1 MDYWVTAM
9 LFTIRSL
16 SPKEREVI
24 DRINQMR
31 EMLRSNLR
39 QPRRWT
45 GLLRRATFARA
56 IQGSNSIEGY
66 NVSTEDAIAAVE
78 NEEPTLDPNTET
90 WRAILG
96 YRRAMTYVLQLAND
110 PYFSYSETLIK
121 SLHFMM
127 LDYDMAKHPG
137 SWRPGWIAV
146 RNEPSGLVV
155 YEGPDVEQ
163 VPALMHELI
172 ESLNAPDGMPLLIRG
187 ALAHINLAMIHP
199 FSDGN
204 GRMARCLQ
212 SLVLAREKI
221 LEPEF
226 CSIEE
231 YLGANT
237 QAYYDVLAEVG
248 AGTWHPERDAHP
260 WIRFILTAHFH
271 QAHTLLRR
279 LQRAERLWTELEKLQ
294 KAHQFPER
302 MIFALFDA
310 ALGFKV
316 RNPLYRS
323 AADVSLNL
331 ASRDLAHL
339 AEIGLLM
346 PHGEKRGRYYVAT
359 PKIAE
364 IYRLERNRERRS
376 EEDPFAESAPMLPGM
391 S

>member
-1 MDYWVTAM
+1 MMFMIGSLTA
-9 LFTIRSL
+9 
-16 SPKEREVI
+16 KENEVI

-31 EMLRSNLR
+31 EALRSNLR
-39 QPRRWT
+39 RPRRWT
-45 GLLRRATFARA
+45 GLLRRAAFARA

-78 NEEPTLDPNTET
+78 NEEPAFNPNTET

-110 PYFSYSETLIK
+110 PDFIFSEALIK

-127 LDYDMAKHPG
+127 LDYDMAKRPG

-146 RNEPSGLVV
+146 KNEQSGLVV
-155 YEGPDVEQ
+155 YEAPDVDR
-163 VPALMHELI
+163 VPTLVRELV
-172 ESLNAPDGMPLLIRG
+172 ESLNAPDGMPLLVRA
-187 ALAHINLAMIHP
+187 ALAHLNLAMIHP

-212 SLVLAREKI
+212 SLVLAREKV

-248 AGTWHPERDAHP
+248 AGAWHPERDAHP

-279 LQRAERLWTELEKLQ
+279 LQRAERLWAELEKFQ
-294 KAHQFPER
+294 KAHRFPER

-323 AADVSLNL
+323 VADVSLNL

-339 AEIGLLM
+339 AEIGLLI

-359 PKIAE
+359 PQITE
-364 IYRLERNRERRS
+364 IHRLERDRERRS
-376 EEDPFAESAPMLPGM
+376 EEDPFADSAPMLPGLA
-391 S
+391 

>member
-1 MDYWVTAM
+1 M
-9 LFTIRSL
+9 LFTISSL
-16 SPKEREVI
+16 TAKELEVI
-24 DRINQMR
+24 ERINQMR
-31 EMLRSNLR
+31 DMLRSRLR
-39 QPRRWT
+39 TPRRWT
-45 GLLRRATFARA
+45 GLVRRATFARA

-78 NEEPTLDPNTET
+78 NEEPILDPNTET
-90 WRAILG
+90 WRAITG

-110 PYFSYSETLIK
+110 PHFSFSETLIK

-127 LDYDMAKHPG
+127 LDYAMNKHPG
-137 SWRPGWIAV
+137 SWRPCWIGV
-146 RNEPSGLVV
+146 KNEQSGLTV
-155 YEGPDVEQ
+155 YEAPDVDL
-163 VPALMHELI
+163 VPGLMRELA
-172 ESLNAPDGMPLLIRG
+172 EALNAPGGMPLLVRAG
-187 ALAHINLAMIHP
+187 LAHLNLAMIHP

-212 SLVLAREKI
+212 SLVLAREKM

-237 QAYYDVLAEVG
+237 QAYYNVLADVG
-248 AGTWHPERDAHP
+248 GGAWRPERDAHP
-260 WIRFILTAHFH
+260 WIKFILTAHFH

-279 LQRAERLWTELEKLQ
+279 LQRAERLWSELEKIQTARGL
-294 KAHQFPER
+294 PER

-323 AADVSLNL
+323 VTEISLNL

-339 AEIGLLM
+339 AELGLLL
-346 PHGEKRGRYYVAT
+346 PQGEKRGRYYTAS
-359 PKIAE
+359 PDIAE
-364 IYRLERNRERRS
+364 IHRIERDRERRS
-376 EEDPFAESAPMLPGM
+376 EEDPFA
-391 S
+391 

>member
-1 MDYWVTAM
+1 M
-9 LFTIRSL
+9 LFTVGSL
-16 SPKEREVI
+16 GPKEREVV
-24 DRINQMR
+24 DRIIHMR
-31 EMLRSNLR
+31 ETLRSNLR
-39 QPRRWT
+39 RPQRWT
-45 GLLRRATFARA
+45 GLLRRVTFARA

-110 PYFSYSETLIK
+110 PHFSFSEALIK

-146 RNEPSGLVV
+146 RNEQSGSIV
-155 YEGPDVEQ
+155 YEGPDAER
-163 VPALMHELI
+163 VPALMQELV
-172 ESLNAPDGMPLLIRG
+172 ESLNAPDELPLLVRG
-187 ALAHINLAMIHP
+187 ALAHLNLTMIHP

-212 SLVLAREKI
+212 SLVLAREKV

-237 QAYYDVLAEVG
+237 RAYYDVLAEVG
-248 AGTWHPERDAHP
+248 AGAWHPERNANP

-279 LQRAERLWTELEKLQ
+279 LQRAERLWAELENLRKQHHL
-294 KAHQFPER
+294 PER
-302 MIFALFDA
+302 MTLALFDA

-339 AEIGLLM
+339 AEIGLLV
-346 PHGEKRGRYYVAT
+346 PHGKKRGRYYVAT
-359 PKIAE
+359 PQIAE
-364 IYRLERNRERRS
+364 IYRLERARERRS
-376 EEDPFAESAPMLPGM
+376 DEDPFAESTPMLPGM
-391 S
+391 K

>member
-1 MDYWVTAM
+1 M
-9 LFTIRSL
+9 LFSIGSL
-16 SPKEREVI
+16 TVKELEVI
-24 DRINQMR
+24 GRINQMR
-31 EMLRSNLR
+31 DTLRSRLR
-39 QPRRWT
+39 TPRRWT

-78 NEEPTLDPNTET
+78 NEEPALDQNTET
-90 WRAILG
+90 WRAIIG

-110 PYFSYSETLIK
+110 PYFSFSESLIK

-127 LDYDMAKHPG
+127 LDYAMAKHPG

-146 RNEPSGLVV
+146 KNEQSGLTV
-155 YEGPDVEQ
+155 YEAPDVEL
-163 VPALMHELI
+163 VPNLMHELV
-172 ESLNAPDGMPLLIRG
+172 ECLNAPDGLPLLVRG
-187 ALAHINLAMIHP
+187 ALAHLNLAMIHP

-212 SLVLAREKI
+212 SLVLAREKV

-237 QAYYDVLAEVG
+237 QAYYNVLAEVG
-248 AGTWHPERDAHP
+248 AGAWHPERDAHP
-260 WIRFILTAHFH
+260 WVKFILTAHFH

-279 LQRAERLWTELEKLQ
+279 LQRAERLWGELEKVQ
-294 KAHQFPER
+294 KHHALPER

-310 ALGFKV
+310 ALGFRV

-323 AADVSLNL
+323 VAEISLNL

-339 AEIGLLM
+339 AEIGLLT
-346 PHGEKRGRYYVAT
+346 PQGEKRGRYYTAT
-359 PKIAE
+359 QSIAD
-364 IYRLERNRERRS
+364 IYRVERDRERRS
-376 EEDPFAESAPMLPGM
+376 EEDPFAEVAPLLPGF